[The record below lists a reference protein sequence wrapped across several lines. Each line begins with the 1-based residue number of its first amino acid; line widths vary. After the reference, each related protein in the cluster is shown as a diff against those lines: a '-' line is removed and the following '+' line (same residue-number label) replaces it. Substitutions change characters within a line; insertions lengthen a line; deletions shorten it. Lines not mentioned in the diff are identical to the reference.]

1 MILFYFSIFRSY
13 NNILALLYR
22 VLCAYINIVKPN
34 SVKENYILATNIFLC
49 SEIQETVLSCIIII
63 DDDDDDDEDDDDDV
77 LFSFSLFK
85 HEAISLLLPR

>member
-22 VLCAYINIVKPN
+22 ALCAYINIVKPN

-63 DDDDDDDEDDDDDV
+63 DDDDEDDDDDV